1 MDPCQDTKGQGNAVE
16 LSGHHY
22 GDSKRHD
29 AGSDDGIGCG
39 LQYQRLCS
47 HLHAPHPAVWS
58 ATGLPMIIRQG
69 LNFAAHLFAG
79 ALIGALAVVAVR
91 GRMQRDE
98 PLEPRYP
105 PPPDAPPV
113 VTPVATEPPAPASG
127 NAG

>member
-1 MDPCQDTKGQGNAVE
+1 
-16 LSGHHY
+16 
-22 GDSKRHD
+22 
-29 AGSDDGIGCG
+29 
-39 LQYQRLCS
+39 
-47 HLHAPHPAVWS
+47 
-58 ATGLPMIIRQG
+58 MIIRQG

-98 PLEPRYP
+98 PLEPCYP